1 MHLGGWAIT
10 YLLRRDGLLTGL
22 AKLLNGLRIISQILF
37 AADKNDG
44 KTLAE
49 MENLGNP
56 LQLST
61 CQSLAALCL

>member
-1 MHLGGWAIT
+1 MGPDGVATT
-10 YLLRRDGLLTGL
+10 YLLRRDGFLTSL
-22 AKLLNGLRIISQILF
+22 AKLLNGLWVISQILF

-56 LQLST
+56 LKLGT
-61 CQSLAALCL
+61 C